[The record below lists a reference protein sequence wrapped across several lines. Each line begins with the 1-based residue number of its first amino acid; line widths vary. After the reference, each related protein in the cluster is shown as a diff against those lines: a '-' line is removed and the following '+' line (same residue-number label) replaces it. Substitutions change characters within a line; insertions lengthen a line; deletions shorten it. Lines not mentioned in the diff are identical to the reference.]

1 MGENG
6 YKFVLCP
13 FCKKNCRKYSPLKRE
28 SATIIDLGTGSGI
41 LSIELNKLLPQVK
54 IIGIDPSNEMLEIA
68 RKNADEAEISNYET
82 RLVLQM
88 EAQPV

>member
-1 MGENG
+1 
-6 YKFVLCP
+6 
-13 FCKKNCRKYSPLKRE
+13 LKRE